1 MPSPPDSLLVVRL
14 SGAGRAVLCALW
26 SCAVP
31 EGAGEAFVALRTTE
45 LVAKVNIHRSSVQR
59 AVAALRQLGLVDR
72 VRRRFAG
79 REVPGWRLL
88 PVPLRQSGAPAR
100 VTTRKGA
107 TQAVAVREKP
117 PASEGGSTQAAL
129 RADMLTIATH
139 ARRGDSEVTI
149 ADRLLRV
156 RARCSEGV
164 WHKIKV
170 HRRISA
176 MRRELGIGPGT
187 KLPAGDVVFRWKMVN
202 DA

>member
-1 MPSPPDSLLVVRL
+1 MTGTLRCTSFHSVKGGVGKSTLSTALACTLARRHPEDPVVL
-14 SGAGRAVLCALW
+14 IDMDL
-26 SCAVP
+26 
-31 EGAGEAFVALRTTE
+31 
-45 LVAKVNIHRSSVQR
+45 K
-59 AVAALRQLGLVDR
+59 
-72 VRRRFAG
+72 
-79 REVPGWRLL
+79 
-88 PVPLRQSGAPAR
+88 
-100 VTTRKGA
+100 
-107 TQAVAVREKP
+107 
-117 PASEGGSTQAAL
+117 GGSQAAL

-149 ADRLLRV
+149 ADRLLRM

>member
-1 MPSPPDSLLVVRL
+1 VHHGLSVRIID
-14 SGAGRAVLCALW
+14 AGKGPTLASKAQVLQA
-26 SCAVP
+26 
-31 EGAGEAFVALRTTE
+31 RTLE
-45 LVAKVNIHRSSVQR
+45 VLE
-59 AVAALRQLGLVDR
+59 QLGLVDR

-100 VTTRKGA
+100 VTTRNGA
-107 TQAVAVREKP
+107 TQPVAMREKP
-117 PASEGGSTQAAL
+117 PASEGGSQAAL

-149 ADRLLRV
+149 ADRLLRM